1 MDRLVM
7 PLQEKLEDWKK
18 ALINLD
24 KEHTKEYKKAK
35 SELKKRSTD
44 TLRLQK
50 KKARKGIVQ
59 SHGHSQIT
67 ALQAQGNRLDDSELN
82 RLLES
87 SEASVQEKRFSL
99 EETERKAVR
108 AALLEERGRFCQF
121 AKFLRPVLDEEIS
134 MLMELTHLQEVSD
147 QLERHAASPYD
158 LPAASEQ
165 VITDLKGREMTQWA
179 LATPPSSP
187 SLSLGSRKSSM
198 CSISSLNSS
207 SSGSCKNHPS
217 SCTHVWHRSMSQV
230 CKFKKH
236 KHCIQ
241 FKMFVQNCK
250 YWNNS

>member
-1 MDRLVM
+1 M

-18 ALINLD
+18 TLINLD
-24 KEHTKEYKKAK
+24 KEHAKEYKKAK
-35 SELKKRSTD
+35 AELKKRSTD

-50 KKARKGIVQ
+50 KKARKGVVPP
-59 SHGHSQIT
+59 SHVGGHNQMIMSV
-67 ALQAQGNRLDDSELN
+67 QGNRIDDDAELN

-87 SEASVQEKRFSL
+87 SAAVVQEKRVSL

-108 AALLEERGRFCQF
+108 AGLLEERGRFCHF
-121 AKFLRPVLDEEIS
+121 ARLLKPVLDEEIA

-147 QLERHAASPYD
+147 QLERHAVAPYD

-165 VITDLKGREMTQWA
+165 VITDLKGRESRTQWA

-198 CSISSLNSS
+198 CSISSLTSS

-217 SCTHVWHRSMSQV
+217 PCGHPWHRSLSQV
-230 CKFKKH
+230 MLILSFVYLQLSLLYLFK
-236 KHCIQ
+236 
-241 FKMFVQNCK
+241 
-250 YWNNS
+250 